1 MANLIQIKRSLTTAT
16 PTTLA
21 NGEMAYTAN
30 GDNLFIGS
38 NGVVVA
44 IGGKKNPG
52 VLTANQALVANSTSG
67 IDKVIV
73 ANAAISKIYANGTHG
88 SAGFI
93 LATDSANNLYWQD
106 PNLITPAAAGTNG
119 QIQFNGGTNDL
130 TASDGLVFTVS
141 SNTLSVGNTI
151 LTTTVNAATFS
162 VGSDLVANSRGIHI
176 VSTGGIQAN
185 GTYGSAGQVLTSNG
199 TSVHW
204 AVPVTDLTGLSDV
217 DITSVSNNQYLVY
230 DATAGQWENH
240 SISGTTNE
248 VEITFNSQNLTIG
261 LPDAVSITTSLNV
274 ASGAVISNGT
284 GVYTTG
290 ITNTNT
296 LAVRDTT
303 VSSNTTTGAAT
314 VAGGLGVAGR
324 INTEDLAAGN
334 TTVYSTLTGTS
345 LTTANVFATA
355 TVNASVL
362 SIGSWVIANN
372 SGVFTSGIVNGDIL
386 AVGSNFRANTTQVTS
401 AVPTVLNAN
410 VTLGDANSDVVTI
423 NGEVNS
429 NIIPSANVTYNLGS
443 SVDRWNY
450 VYAANVHSSRG
461 YFEGNVEIAGDLIVT
476 GNVTTINVSS
486 LEVTDPLIYLAGNN
500 YASDL
505 VDIGFV
511 GNYYDGS
518 TQRHAG
524 IVRHAADDKFYLF
537 KGYTAEPDNN
547 VIDVGNT
554 SLGYQVA
561 QLSAYIDSG
570 ALVTNSTAVSITA
583 NSTVAV
589 NITANSITLNTP
601 LAATSGGTDHNTYT
615 SGDLLVANTGNTL
628 SKLGLGTDGQV
639 LQSNGTALI
648 YGMLD
653 GGTF

>member
-67 IDKVIV
+67 IDKIIV
-73 ANAAISKIYANGTHG
+73 ANAAITKIYANGTHG
-88 SAGFI
+88 STGYI
-93 LATDSANNLYWQD
+93 LASDSANNLYWQD
-106 PNLITPAAAGTNG
+106 PNQLTTAAAGSNG

-130 TASDGLVFTVS
+130 TASDGLVFTVA
-141 SNTLSVGNTI
+141 SNTLFVGNTFNVGTNVTLNTTSLSI
-151 LTTTVNAATFS
+151 GNSTVNTYITSTGIDTDGTLAVLGATTLSNTLGVTGLTSLNGGVNTTTANASSGMNVGANVNLTTTRINVGNSTVNTYITSTAIETDGTLSVLGAAT
-162 VGSDLVANSRGIHI
+162 L
-176 VSTGGIQAN
+176 
-185 GTYGSAGQVLTSNG
+185 SNTLG
-199 TSVHW
+199 V
-204 AVPVTDLTGLSDV
+204 TGL
-217 DITSVSNNQYLVY
+217 
-230 DATAGQWENH
+230 
-240 SISGTTNE
+240 
-248 VEITFNSQNLTIG
+248 
-261 LPDAVSITTSLNV
+261 TSLNGGV
-274 ASGAVISNGT
+274 NTTTANASSAVNVGANVNLTTTAVDIGNSTVNSEMTSTQVIVRNASASTLSNT
-284 GVYTTG
+284 SGVYTTG
-290 ITNTNT
+290 
-296 LAVRDTT
+296 
-303 VSSNTTTGAAT
+303 
-314 VAGGLGVAGR
+314 
-324 INTEDLAAGN
+324 
-334 TTVYSTLTGTS
+334 
-345 LTTANVFATA
+345 
-355 TVNASVL
+355 TVNAAVL
-362 SIGSWVIANN
+362 SVGTNIVGN
-372 SGVFTSGIVNGDIL
+372 S
-386 AVGSNFRANTTQVTS
+386 TQFTS
-401 AVPTVLNAN
+401 AVNAVLNAN
-410 VTLGDANSDVVTI
+410 TTLGNSNTDVVTFNAEI
-423 NGEVNS
+423 KS

-461 YFEGNVEIAGDLIVT
+461 YFEGNVEIAGDLIVS
-476 GNVTTINVSS
+476 GNVTTVNVSS

-500 YASDL
+500 YSSDL

-511 GNYYDGS
+511 GNYYDGAS
-518 TQRHAG
+518 QRHAG

-554 SLGYQVA
+554 SLGYQIA
-561 QLSAYIDSG
+561 QLNAYLDSG

-601 LAATSGGTDHNTYT
+601 LAATSGGTGINAYS

-639 LQSNGTALI
+639 LQSNGTALV
-648 YGMLD
+648 YNSLD

>member
-185 GTYGSAGQVLTSNG
+185 GTYGIAGQVLTSNG
-199 TSVHW
+199 SAVHW

-240 SISGTTNE
+240 SINGTTNE
-248 VEITFNSQNLTIG
+248 VEISFSGQDLTIG

-274 ASGAVISNGT
+274 ASGAVVSNAT

-290 ITNTNT
+290 
-296 LAVRDTT
+296 
-303 VSSNTTTGAAT
+303 
-314 VAGGLGVAGR
+314 
-324 INTEDLAAGN
+324 
-334 TTVYSTLTGTS
+334 
-345 LTTANVFATA
+345 
-355 TVNASVL
+355 TVNATSYTV
-362 SIGSWVIANN
+362 GSAVGANS
-372 SGVFTSGIVNGDIL
+372 SGVFTTGTVNAASHTVGTDVVANTSGVYTTGTVNATSHTIGSDVIANSAGVFVTGTVNAATL
-386 AVGSNFRANTTQVTS
+386 SVNSNFSANSTKVVSNVLTE
-401 AVPTVLNAN
+401 LNAN
-410 VTLGDANSDVVTI
+410 VVLGDANTDVVTFNAEVGSSI
-423 NGEVNS
+423 N
-429 NIIPSANVTYNLGS
+429 PAANVTYSLGTAA
-443 SVDRWNY
+443 DRWNY

-461 YFEGNVEIAGDLIVT
+461 YFEGNVEIAGDLIVS
-476 GNVTTINVSS
+476 GNVTTVNVSS

-537 KGYTAEPDNN
+537 KGYTEEPDNN

-561 QLSAYIDSG
+561 QLNAYLDSG
-570 ALVTNSTAVSITA
+570 ALFTNSSLVSITA

-589 NITANSITLNTP
+589 NITANTITLNTP

-615 SGDLLVANTGNTL
+615 SGDLLVANTSNTL

-648 YGMLD
+648 YNSLD

>member
-67 IDKVIV
+67 IDKIIV

-217 DITSVSNNQYLVY
+217 DISSASNNQYLVY

-248 VEITFNSQNLTIG
+248 VEVTFNNQNLTIG
-261 LPDAVSITTSLNV
+261 LPDAVNITTGLHVGNSTVNTAITSTSIDTDGTLSVLGATTLSNTLGVTGLASLNGGLNTTTANATTFTV
-274 ASGAVISNGT
+274 GT
-284 GVYTTG
+284 STIANSSGVYTTG
-290 ITNTNT
+290 
-296 LAVRDTT
+296 
-303 VSSNTTTGAAT
+303 
-314 VAGGLGVAGR
+314 
-324 INTEDLAAGN
+324 
-334 TTVYSTLTGTS
+334 
-345 LTTANVFATA
+345 
-355 TVNASVL
+355 TVNAASHTIGTDVVANSSGVYTTGTVNAAVL
-362 SIGSWVIANN
+362 SVGTNIVGNSTQLT
-372 SGVFTSGIVNGDIL
+372 SGVNV
-386 AVGSNFRANTTQVTS
+386 
-401 AVPTVLNAN
+401 VLNAN
-410 VTLGDANSDVVTI
+410 TTLGNSNSDVVTFNAEI
-423 NGEVNS
+423 NS
-429 NIIPSANVTYNLGS
+429 SIIPSANVTYNLGS

-461 YFEGNVEIAGDLIVT
+461 YFEGNVEIAGDLIVS
-476 GNVTTINVSS
+476 GNVTTVNVSS
-486 LEVTDPLIYLAGNN
+486 LEVQDPLIYLAGNN

-547 VIDVGNT
+547 IIDVGNT